1 MSIVASTLI
10 KENDRLHTL
19 ANDLRRELSSARDL
33 IDGIGSQKF
42 RIRLRRMDELLE
54 RAKQEL
60 SK

>member
-1 MSIVASTLI
+1 MSLVASALL
-10 KENDRLHTL
+10 KENDRLHRL

-33 IDGIGSQKF
+33 IGVVGSKTF

-54 RAKQEL
+54 RATEEL